1 MQFHEFYKS
10 VYAIM
15 RIENGNGRLVGT
27 ASVISAKPV
36 QLLTCHHVV
45 SEANATNSA
54 PVHYSITKRSDQG
67 IDFDLRNASAAWLH
81 VSAIALKPDADLAIL
96 TVDPTSDANVAK
108 WLGLDQPTP
117 LPVSFDP
124 DHRQIGDDV
133 EWLTPAVSID
143 ALTPRYFRGHIITHY
158 ISTTRVTKLPMRNNK
173 G

>member
-81 VSAIALKPDADLAIL
+81 VSAIALGIDVRSSQNFIRQQLL
-96 TVDPTSDANVAK
+96 TKKDRS
-108 WLGLDQPTP
+108 
-117 LPVSFDP
+117 
-124 DHRQIGDDV
+124 
-133 EWLTPAVSID
+133 
-143 ALTPRYFRGHIITHY
+143 RG
-158 ISTTRVTKLPMRNNK
+158 STRRVWRTGTVGQL
-173 G
+173 